1 MAFLT
6 GSNPYPPNTSA
17 FTDDVVRIDITDRVK
32 GYDPGAPS
40 IVGKA
45 NEQALTLLQ
54 RTVHLLSRIV
64 GIENTLGGLDT
75 TTLAGLDL
83 LTVKYENTRQTVT
96 VAAGETTKTINLALG
111 AVVALS
117 LNNTAAVTLSFTNLR
132 PSLSGMLILTAVGA
146 DRTFILPST
155 WQPQDVSR
163 TLVVRSGQKRILA
176 FECETVSPALV
187 SASAL
192 SEPLLTT

>member
-6 GSNPYPPNTSA
+6 GSNPYPSNTTA

-32 GYDPGAPS
+32 GYDPGAPGT
-40 IVGKA
+40 IGKA
-45 NEQALTLLQ
+45 NEPNLTLLQ
-54 RTVHLLSRIV
+54 KCVHLLSRVV
-64 GIENTLGGLDT
+64 GIEATLGGLDT
-75 TTLAGLDL
+75 ATLAGLDL
-83 LTVKYENTRQTVT
+83 LTLKYENTRQAVT
-96 VAAGETTKTINLALG
+96 VSAGETTKSINLALG

-117 LNNTAAVTLSFTNLR
+117 LSNTSAVTLSFTNPRL
-132 PSLSGMLILTAVGA
+132 SMSGMLILSAVGA

-155 WQPQDVSR
+155 WQPQELSR
-163 TLVVRSGQKRILA
+163 TLVVRSGQKRVLA
-176 FECETVSPALV
+176 FEFETISPVLV